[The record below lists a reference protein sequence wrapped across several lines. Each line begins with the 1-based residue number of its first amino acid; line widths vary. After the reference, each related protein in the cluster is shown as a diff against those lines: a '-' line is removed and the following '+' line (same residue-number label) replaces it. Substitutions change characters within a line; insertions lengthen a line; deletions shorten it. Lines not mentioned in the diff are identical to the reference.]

1 MRKRITAA
9 LAVFAAAAAI
19 VGTPASAGP
28 ATEAAYYNGS
38 IVHFQIPSAN
48 SANRNQFTNLCYNL
62 GPDITQTPRRAT
74 AMFWALFVP
83 GVTEHSCPDG
93 TAAHDHVLSAVPGS
107 PDYTGAWSV
116 NIVVAGPNFD
126 IADMPYTSVA
136 AVQSGIAAGKL
147 TLLAAGAFELL
158 APVVG

>member
-9 LAVFAAAAAI
+9 LAVLAAAVV
-19 VGTPASAGP
+19 VGAVPASAGRT
-28 ATEAAYYNGS
+28 TEAAYYNGGL
-38 IVHFQIPSAN
+38 VHFQIPSSD
-48 SANRNQFTNLCYNL
+48 SANGNQFTNLCYNL

-74 AMFWALFVP
+74 AQLWVLFVP
-83 GVTEHSCPDG
+83 GATQHSCPDG
-93 TAAHDHVLSAVPGS
+93 SWAHDHVLSAVPGS
-107 PDYTGAWSV
+107 PNYTGAWTV
-116 NIVVAGPNFD
+116 NVVVPGPNFD

-147 TLLAAGAFELL
+147 TLLAPAAFELL